1 MSIES
6 DGSTPPSPQAL
17 VNELLEAWTEL
28 SEKQRYILI
37 ERHNGRTLEQIG
49 EELGVTRE
57 RVRQLQNKAKTKY
70 VSELASY
77 GPKFRNWAQSLQVSS
92 DVYDLS
98 SLASKFGTESAGF
111 VMLSIAFDSLG
122 WKVQKKG
129 SPWFIKDPQHTKKLI
144 RNLSP
149 DEPIRESEWEQNVAD
164 SGLPKAFIRH
174 LIEEGELDV
183 ERFCGYII
191 RHKHSRLDRA
201 YVFLLAHGPAQPE
214 QIAAALGETTARN
227 IDAFM
232 ARQKVF
238 TKVFPSGNWALSE
251 LTEVRYKRAIDAVI
265 DILHEHGPL
274 TRKQLYDFM
283 ARIYPVSKSRIHQ
296 CLTDYRIGTMPDNK
310 IWLVENGAER
320 KKEDQPAKPPHISVS
335 GNIVGIM
342 KVVDRE
348 VLRGSGLMD
357 SRWISWKL
365 GLHATPMRKTFISH
379 DRLPELTVTRAG
391 ANTQISTIREA
402 ASIRG
407 LAKNCSCV
415 ILLDI
420 ANLTWD
426 LRHTCT
432 DESKC
437 KAKT

>member
-1 MSIES
+1 
-6 DGSTPPSPQAL
+6 
-17 VNELLEAWTEL
+17 
-28 SEKQRYILI
+28 
-37 ERHNGRTLEQIG
+37 
-49 EELGVTRE
+49 
-57 RVRQLQNKAKTKY
+57 
-70 VSELASY
+70 
-77 GPKFRNWAQSLQVSS
+77 
-92 DVYDLS
+92 
-98 SLASKFGTESAGF
+98 
-111 VMLSIAFDSLG
+111 
-122 WKVQKKG
+122 
-129 SPWFIKDPQHTKKLI
+129 
-144 RNLSP
+144 
-149 DEPIRESEWEQNVAD
+149 
-164 SGLPKAFIRH
+164 
-174 LIEEGELDV
+174 
-183 ERFCGYII
+183 
-191 RHKHSRLDRA
+191 
-201 YVFLLAHGPAQPE
+201 
-214 QIAAALGETTARN
+214 
-227 IDAFM
+227 
-232 ARQKVF
+232 
-238 TKVFPSGNWALSE
+238 
-251 LTEVRYKRAIDAVI
+251 
-265 DILHEHGPL
+265 
-274 TRKQLYDFM
+274 
-283 ARIYPVSKSRIHQ
+283 
-296 CLTDYRIGTMPDNK
+296 MPDNK